1 LYYHVIV
8 ENDEKLGKSTNYKQ
22 YFELDKTETESI
34 LKDIIIPFLMNK
46 EIHFDGYFLKRNEI
60 KRIAIKKTEKTSKE
74 LSDYKNKN
82 MTRGIIMY
90 ISPQDVVQY
99 ETISE
104 DVTKELFEKANT
116 NLKENDSII
125 ENDTIKTFN
134 DPREIFI
141 VHGQDDLA
149 KLEIARF
156 IETIGFKPIILH
168 EQASSGKTIIEK
180 IEEYTN
186 VKFGIVLY
194 TPCDIGA
201 KNDKKPLLKPRARQ
215 NVVFEHGFLIGKLGR
230 SNVSAIV
237 KESVEIPN
245 DISGVVYT
253 SMDTQGGWKIS
264 IARELKKSGYLV
276 DMNKVV

>member
-1 LYYHVIV
+1 MYYHVIV
-8 ENDEKLGKSTNYKQ
+8 EKDEKLGKSTNYKQ
-22 YFELDKTETESI
+22 YFELDKTDTESI

-99 ETISE
+99 ETVSE

-116 NLKENDSII
+116 NLKENDYLI

-230 SNVSAIV
+230 SNVSALV
-237 KESVEIPN
+237 KESVEM
-245 DISGVVYT
+245 S
-253 SMDTQGGWKIS
+253 
-264 IARELKKSGYLV
+264 
-276 DMNKVV
+276 

>member
-8 ENDEKLGKSTNYKQ
+8 EKDEKLGKSTNYKQ
-22 YFELDKTETESI
+22 YFELDKTDTESI

-99 ETISE
+99 ETVSE

-116 NLKENDSII
+116 NLKENDYLI

-230 SNVSAIV
+230 SNVSALV
-237 KESVEIPN
+237 KESVEM
-245 DISGVVYT
+245 S
-253 SMDTQGGWKIS
+253 
-264 IARELKKSGYLV
+264 
-276 DMNKVV
+276 

>member
-1 LYYHVIV
+1 MYYHVIV
-8 ENDEKLGKSTNYKQ
+8 EKDEKLGKSTNYKQ
-22 YFELDKTETESI
+22 YFELDKTDTESI

-99 ETISE
+99 ETVSE

-116 NLKENDSII
+116 NLKENDYLI

-230 SNVSAIV
+230 SNVSALV

-264 IARELKKSGYLV
+264 IARELKKSGYFV